1 MTQSDTIEH
10 YTRNT
15 KISIMKI
22 YKIENK
28 LTKFYLAFLLEKC

>member
-1 MTQSDTIEH
+1 MTQSDTIEY

-28 LTKFYLAFLLEKC
+28 LTKFYLGFLLEKC